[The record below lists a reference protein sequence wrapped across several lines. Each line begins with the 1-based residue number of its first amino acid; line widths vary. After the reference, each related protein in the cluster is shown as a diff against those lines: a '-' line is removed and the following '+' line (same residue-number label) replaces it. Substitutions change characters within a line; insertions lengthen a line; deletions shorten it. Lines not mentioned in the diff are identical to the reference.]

1 MGMSEKSSWRPC
13 VHPSPGGPGTLEHSI
28 LIFVAATTL
37 TAVSRPGDAPIDLE
51 LPIDALA
58 RHKAVGLW
66 YEGDTLRVRAHLRDT
81 YTEPDGTPLVLHEY
95 RLDLWVDLATMEVTD
110 AAVDPI
116 HLPYGECFDAAPQI
130 QRLVGL
136 RLERGFTGEALRRL
150 TGEVG
155 CTHLNSLI
163 SDLAIA
169 GLFHGYLRVRE
180 QTRAGGV
187 VPLIPASDERT
198 GICAGWRSEG
208 TLATWMEQ
216 GRGIAPSH
224 IYPTGPDARVRA
236 EEP

>member
-1 MGMSEKSSWRPC
+1 VNGVSSPAL
-13 VHPSPGGPGTLEHSI
+13 S
-28 LIFVAATTL
+28 
-37 TAVSRPGDAPIDLE
+37 PIDLE
-51 LPIDALA
+51 LPTDSLA

-66 YEGDTLRVRAHLRDT
+66 YEGETLRVRAHLRDA
-81 YTEPDGTPLVLHEY
+81 YTEPDGAALVLHEY
-95 RLDLWVDLATMEVTD
+95 RLDLWVDLASMDVTEVT
-110 AAVDPI
+110 VDPI
-116 HLPYGECFDAAPQI
+116 HLPYGECFDAAPQV

-150 TGEVG
+150 GGEAG

-169 GLFHGYLRVRE
+169 GLFHGYLRVRA
-180 QTRAGGV
+180 QTRAGGT

-224 IYPTGPDARVRA
+224 IYPPGPDAAVPTD
-236 EEP
+236 EP